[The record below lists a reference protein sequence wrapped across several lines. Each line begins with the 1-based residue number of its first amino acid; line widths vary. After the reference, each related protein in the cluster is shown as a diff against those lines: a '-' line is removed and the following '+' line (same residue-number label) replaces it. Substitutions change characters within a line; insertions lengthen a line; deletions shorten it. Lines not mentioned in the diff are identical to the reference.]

1 MKKIKRLEDSMVKY
15 TDLMNIQ
22 TKECNEP
29 LMKIIGIPS
38 GYLPQMQDMKQVLGD
53 EIFVRQGVLNRL
65 LNAQEQLQSINK
77 NLSLYVTY
85 GYRTLQIQ
93 TMRFLKRLAVEDQ
106 KYYAD
111 PVELYEAVHRS
122 VAVPSVSG
130 HPTGGAIDVC
140 IIDKQTRKQLAFG
153 SPIYDYSTL
162 KYYVFSN
169 EVTKAQRKNRIL
181 LRKIMMRAGFAPFDG
196 EWWHFSYGDREWAFY
211 YNKPFALYRQL
222 DYPLSTSQK

>member
-38 GYLPQMQDMKQVLGD
+38 GYLPQMQDMKQ
-53 EIFVRQGVLNRL
+53 FVGNNILVRKDVYNRL
-65 LNAQEQLQSINK
+65 SDAQKLLQSTDK
-77 NLSLYVTY
+77 KLSLYVTY

-93 TMRFLKRLAVEDQ
+93 TMRFLKRLAVEGQ
-106 KYYAD
+106 KYYPD
-111 PVELYEAVHRS
+111 PNELYEAVHRS

-130 HPTGGAIDVC
+130 HPTGGAVDLY
-140 IIDKQTRKQLAFG
+140 IIDKKTGKQLDFG
-153 SPIYDYSTL
+153 SPMYDYTTL
-162 KYYVFSN
+162 KYYVFSS
-169 EVTKAQRKNRIL
+169 EVTAIQKKNRMM
-181 LRKIMMRAGFAPFDG
+181 LRNFMMKVGFAPFDG

-211 YNKPFALYRQL
+211 YKKPFALYRQL
-222 DYPLSTSQK
+222 NYPLSTSQK